1 MFTGP
6 QVLNSTDLIYLIQ
19 LQYALILQTYFSNI
33 TAPKAAIPLKLLELT
48 RPPSI
53 YKTANMYPT
62 YPTYSGI
69 PPYTNI
75 TPL

>member
-1 MFTGP
+1 MLTGP

-19 LQYALILQTYFSNI
+19 LQYALILQTYFLNI
-33 TAPKAAIPLKLLELT
+33 TAPNAAIPLKLLELT

-53 YKTANMYPT
+53 YKTTKMYPN

>member
-1 MFTGP
+1 MLTGP

-19 LQYALILQTYFSNI
+19 LQYALILQTYFLNI

-53 YKTANMYPT
+53 YKTTKMYPT